1 MNIQDLSYIL
11 YTNVWLLRFKL
22 LEKEQEWFYQRHDML
37 QLYSRTVFKSAD
49 SVSHFSFCDSTGH
62 AGLNGA

>member
-1 MNIQDLSYIL
+1 M
-11 YTNVWLLRFKL
+11 
-22 LEKEQEWFYQRHDML
+22 EKEQEWFYQRHDML